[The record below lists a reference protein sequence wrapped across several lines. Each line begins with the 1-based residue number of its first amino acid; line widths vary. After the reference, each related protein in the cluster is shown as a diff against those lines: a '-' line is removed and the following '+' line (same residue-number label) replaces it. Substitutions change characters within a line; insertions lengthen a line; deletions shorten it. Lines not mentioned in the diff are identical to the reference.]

1 MNDPEFIESQECFNI
16 AQQLV
21 EKYYMFVGYVDLNLI
36 HFVEMDGYKGKNSPP
51 FIMSG
56 ITQSWAKDI
65 IRSFG
70 SGKIYCFGVWS
81 ELWEEIEQSK
91 KEWII
96 FRALYSVS
104 PSLDGKIRTFDVQD
118 YGFITEY
125 FVRNGFGPYWME
137 KENLPSL
144 LKGSDTLS
152 LVIPLSDND

>member
-1 MNDPEFIESQECFNI
+1 MSEPDFLESQECLNI

-21 EKYYMFVGYVDLNLI
+21 EKYYMFVGYVDLNLV
-36 HFVEMDGYKGKNSPP
+36 HFVEMDGYKSKNSPP
-51 FIMSG
+51 YIMSG

-65 IRSFG
+65 LRSVG
-70 SGKIYCFGVWS
+70 SSKIYCFGVWS
-81 ELWEEIEQSK
+81 ELWEELEQSK

-96 FRALYSVS
+96 FRALYSIS
-104 PSLDGKIRTFDVQD
+104 PTLDGKIRTFDVQD

-125 FVRNGFGPYWME
+125 FVRTGFGPYWME

-144 LKGSDTLS
+144 RKGSETLP